1 MTFEKTSSLS
11 LITFENQNIYR
22 YGLNQPKFNA
32 TEGNLVLPW
41 TTTIYYESI
50 VLHNFQ
56 LKVMNESWEIHH
68 HSLKKKKKNP
78 KNPKKIQKILNF
90 SYLLMESQS
99 GNFHLSNV
107 KIMSMR
113 QSTSQSEIYCISYRS
128 LDNHFLHI
136 NPSILWE
143 F

>member
-22 YGLNQPKFNA
+22 YGLNQPKFNP

-56 LKVMNESWEIHH
+56 LKEMNES
-68 HSLKKKKKNP
+68 
-78 KNPKKIQKILNF
+78 
-90 SYLLMESQS
+90 
-99 GNFHLSNV
+99 
-107 KIMSMR
+107 
-113 QSTSQSEIYCISYRS
+113 
-128 LDNHFLHI
+128 
-136 NPSILWE
+136 
-143 F
+143 